1 MDEREELKQE
11 LKSEFQWVKYRMRML
26 DIIEEK
32 LVKMRNMAEVAK
44 EVNLSEYEIEAINIE
59 INNLAE
65 QIKALDEESR
75 KIKNEQISEWALVSY
90 IIVTNASFK

>member
-1 MDEREELKQE
+1 MMDEREELKQE
-11 LKSEFQWVKYRMRML
+11 LKSELQWVKYRIRML

-32 LVKMRNMAEVAK
+32 LVQMRKMAEVAK
-44 EVNLSEYEIEAINIE
+44 EGNLSADEVKDINTE

-75 KIKNEQISEWALVSY
+75 KIENEQISE
-90 IIVTNASFK
+90 

>member
-75 KIKNEQISEWALVSY
+75 KIKNEQISE
-90 IIVTNASFK
+90 

>member
-11 LKSEFQWVKYRMRML
+11 LKSELQWVKYRIRML

-32 LVKMRNMAEVAK
+32 LVQMRNIAEMAK
-44 EVNLSEYEIEAINIE
+44 EGNFSVDEIESINEE

-65 QIKALDEESR
+65 QAIALEEESR
-75 KIKNEQISEWALVSY
+75 K
-90 IIVTNASFK
+90 F

>member
-11 LKSEFQWVKYRMRML
+11 LKSELQWVKYRIRML

-32 LVKMRNMAEVAK
+32 LVQMRNMAEVAK
-44 EVNLSEYEIEAINIE
+44 ERNLSEDEVESINTQ

-65 QIKALDEESR
+65 QARAIDEESR
-75 KIKNEQISEWALVSY
+75 KFEFLP
-90 IIVTNASFK
+90 

>member
-11 LKSEFQWVKYRMRML
+11 LKLELQWVKYRIRML

-44 EVNLSEYEIEAINIE
+44 ERNLSADEVESINTE

-65 QIKALDEESR
+65 QVRALDEESR
-75 KIKNEQISEWALVSY
+75 KLEFLS
-90 IIVTNASFK
+90 